1 MFAVAWTEADPIAA
15 AARGALPPWAEVRPG
30 RRAHLVRVA
39 GLLEA
44 WARALG
50 RPEAEVQRW
59 RAAGFLHDVLRDA
72 EPERLRP
79 WVPPEFLHWPPA
91 LWHGPAAAT
100 RLADAVDLEIRQAI
114 AYHSVGAGDLG
125 EMGCAVYLADFL
137 DPARA
142 WGRQW
147 RAGLLAR
154 LPGDLGAV
162 LRDVVAARLGHQLRQ
177 GWPLLPEA
185 VAFWNRCVR

>member
-1 MFAVAWTEADPIAA
+1 MSVVAWTDADPIAA
-15 AARGALPPWAEVRPG
+15 AASGALPPWAEVRPG

-44 WARALG
+44 WARASG
-50 RPEAEVQRW
+50 RPEEEIRRW
-59 RAAGFLHDVLRDA
+59 RAAGILHDALRDA
-72 EPERLRP
+72 DPDHLRP
-79 WVPPEFLHWPPA
+79 WVEPRFLHWPPA
-91 LWHGPAAAT
+91 LWHGPATAA
-100 RLADAVDLEIRQAI
+100 RLGEAVDADVRQAI

-125 EMGCAVYLADFL
+125 ELGRALYLADFL

-147 RAGLLAR
+147 RAALLAR
-154 LPGDLGAV
+154 LPSELGAV
-162 LRDVVAARLGHQLRQ
+162 LEEVVAARLGHQLRQ